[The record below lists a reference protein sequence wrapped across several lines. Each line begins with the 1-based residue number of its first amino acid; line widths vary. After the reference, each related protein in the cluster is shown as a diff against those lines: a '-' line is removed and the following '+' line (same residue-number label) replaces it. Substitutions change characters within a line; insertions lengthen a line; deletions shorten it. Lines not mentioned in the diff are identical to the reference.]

1 MLVRKNIVYI
11 AKICYYV
18 SAHAFYSKKPPVL
31 NCTPIVRQRNSNDWG
46 AFMSR
51 HTFEDKLKAIDLY
64 LNKRNSYRETAKLM
78 SATKSDIIKWVAL
91 YQKHGEKGLQP
102 TYTNYSVKFKMDVL
116 TYMEK
121 TGASIREASYVFN
134 IPSYSTVA
142 KWKRTFE
149 EQGKDGLFP
158 KKRSRPK
165 MKKKPTENLDTDKT
179 NEELLKENEY
189 LRMEIAYL
197 KKLNA
202 LVQASRESK
211 SEKKP
216 K

>member
-1 MLVRKNIVYI
+1 V
-11 AKICYYV
+11 
-18 SAHAFYSKKPPVL
+18 

-121 TGASIREASYVFN
+121 TGASIRESSYVFN

-149 EQGKDGLFP
+149 KQGKDGLFP

-165 MKKKPTENLDTDKT
+165 MKKKPTKNLDTDKT